1 MKKKIDEYQIYEKH
15 YEQIHEQVKNDPYA
29 QSLGIQLTKFE
40 AGTAE
45 ATLEV
50 QSTMV
55 NAYGTVHG
63 AVIYAVADHAFSVA
77 CNAYGKTSLGLSTTI
92 QFIESAKP
100 GDKIVAR
107 ATEVKRN
114 YRTGFYRIDV
124 LHEQN
129 LIATWRQCRT
139 VRIIIL
145 LNLMMNK
152 INQFNSLRAE
162 LSLRQL
168 FLMDI

>member
-1 MKKKIDEYQIYEKH
+1 MKLKIDEQQIYEKH
-15 YEQIHEQVKNDPYA
+15 YEEIYEQVKNDPYA

-40 AGTAE
+40 AGFAE

-50 QSTMV
+50 QSHMV

-63 AVIYAVADHAFSVA
+63 AVIYALADHAFSVA
-77 CNAYGKTSLGLSTTI
+77 CNAFGKTSLGLSTTI

-114 YRTGFYRIDV
+114 YRTGFYRIDIY
-124 LHEQN
+124 HEQN
-129 LIATWRQCRT
+129 LIATMEAVSYRKDHYF
-139 VRIIIL
+139 I
-145 LNLMMNK
+145 
-152 INQFNSLRAE
+152 E
-162 LSLRQL
+162 LDEQ
-168 FLMDI
+168 D

>member
-29 QSLGIQLTKFE
+29 KSLGIQLTKFE

-63 AVIYAVADHAFSVA
+63 AVIYAVADHAF
-77 CNAYGKTSLGLSTTI
+77 
-92 QFIESAKP
+92 
-100 GDKIVAR
+100 
-107 ATEVKRN
+107 
-114 YRTGFYRIDV
+114 
-124 LHEQN
+124 
-129 LIATWRQCRT
+129 
-139 VRIIIL
+139 
-145 LNLMMNK
+145 
-152 INQFNSLRAE
+152 
-162 LSLRQL
+162 
-168 FLMDI
+168 

>member
-1 MKKKIDEYQIYEKH
+1 MKKKIDEFKIYKKH
-15 YEQIHEQVKNDPYA
+15 YEQILKQVNNDPYA

-40 AGTAE
+40 AGFAE
-45 ATLEV
+45 AMLEI
-50 QSTMV
+50 QSHMV

-63 AVIYAVADHAFSVA
+63 AVIYALADHAFSVA

-114 YRTGFYRIDV
+114 YRTGFYRIDIC
-124 LHEQN
+124 HEQN
-129 LIATWRQCRT
+129 LIATMEAVSYRKDHYF
-139 VRIIIL
+139 I
-145 LNLMMNK
+145 
-152 INQFNSLRAE
+152 E
-162 LSLRQL
+162 LDDQ
-168 FLMDI
+168 D

>member
-1 MKKKIDEYQIYEKH
+1 MVKKKIDELKIHEKH

-45 ATLEV
+45 ATIEV

-100 GDKIVAR
+100 GDNIVAR
-107 ATEVKRN
+107 ATEIKRN
-114 YRTGFYRIDV
+114 YRTGFYRIDIF
-124 LHEQN
+124 HEEN
-129 LIATWRQCRT
+129 LIATLEAVSYRKDHYF
-139 VRIIIL
+139 I
-145 LNLMMNK
+145 
-152 INQFNSLRAE
+152 E
-162 LSLRQL
+162 LDEQ
-168 FLMDI
+168 D

>member
-1 MKKKIDEYQIYEKH
+1 MKKKMDEYQIYEKH

-50 QSTMV
+50 QSHMV

-63 AVIYAVADHAFSVA
+63 AVIYALADHAFSVA

-129 LIATWRQCRT
+129 LIATMEAVSYRKDHYF
-139 VRIIIL
+139 I
-145 LNLMMNK
+145 
-152 INQFNSLRAE
+152 E
-162 LSLRQL
+162 LDEQ
-168 FLMDI
+168 D

>member
-1 MKKKIDEYQIYEKH
+1 MKKKIDEDKIHEKH

-29 QSLGIQLTKFE
+29 LSLGIQLTKFE
-40 AGTAE
+40 AGFAE

-100 GDKIVAR
+100 GDKIVAL

-124 LHEQN
+124 FHEEN
-129 LIATWRQCRT
+129 LIATMEAVSYRKDHYF
-139 VRIIIL
+139 I
-145 LNLMMNK
+145 
-152 INQFNSLRAE
+152 E
-162 LSLRQL
+162 LDEQ
-168 FLMDI
+168 D

>member
-1 MKKKIDEYQIYEKH
+1 MDEYQIYEKH

-50 QSTMV
+50 QSHMV

-63 AVIYAVADHAFSVA
+63 AVIYALADHAFSVA

-129 LIATWRQCRT
+129 LIATMEAVSYRKDHYF
-139 VRIIIL
+139 I
-145 LNLMMNK
+145 
-152 INQFNSLRAE
+152 E
-162 LSLRQL
+162 LDEQ
-168 FLMDI
+168 D

>member
-40 AGTAE
+40 AGFAE

-50 QSTMV
+50 QSHMV

-129 LIATWRQCRT
+129 LIATMEAVSYRKDHYF
-139 VRIIIL
+139 I
-145 LNLMMNK
+145 
-152 INQFNSLRAE
+152 E
-162 LSLRQL
+162 LDEQ
-168 FLMDI
+168 D

>member
-1 MKKKIDEYQIYEKH
+1 MKKKMDEYLIYEKH

-40 AGTAE
+40 AGFAE

-50 QSTMV
+50 QSHMV

-63 AVIYAVADHAFSVA
+63 AVIYALADHAFSVA

-129 LIATWRQCRT
+129 LIATMEAVSYRKDHYF
-139 VRIIIL
+139 I
-145 LNLMMNK
+145 
-152 INQFNSLRAE
+152 E
-162 LSLRQL
+162 LDDQ
-168 FLMDI
+168 D

>member
-1 MKKKIDEYQIYEKH
+1 MKKKIDELKIHEKH

-45 ATLEV
+45 ATIEV

-100 GDKIVAR
+100 GDNIVAR
-107 ATEVKRN
+107 ATEIKRN
-114 YRTGFYRIDV
+114 YRTGFYRIDIF
-124 LHEQN
+124 HEEN
-129 LIATWRQCRT
+129 LIATLEAVSYRKDHYF
-139 VRIIIL
+139 I
-145 LNLMMNK
+145 
-152 INQFNSLRAE
+152 E
-162 LSLRQL
+162 LDEQ
-168 FLMDI
+168 D